1 MRILLVAKSDSVHT
15 ARWISQISDK
25 GWDLHLVPSLDVG
38 ATHQGMQSVTV
49 YHSFYG
55 KNNKT
60 AQGTRLKGVAV
71 FSEDIARLGRGALRR
86 YFPKY
91 RSFQLARAISKLRPD
106 VVHSMEIQAAGYLTL
121 EAKRIVG
128 NRFPPW
134 IVTNWGSDI
143 YLFGRLNEHKDK
155 IREVLAACDYY
166 SCECQ
171 RDVELARVFGF
182 NGKVLPVFPNSGGFD
197 VQKAQTMRQSGAV
210 SSRRVIMLKGYQ
222 DWAGRGLVGLRALER
237 CADLLKGYEIAIYSA
252 SPEVRIAA
260 ELFEKSTC
268 VPTKIIPECSLHEEI
283 LKLHGRSRVSIGLGI
298 SDAISTSLLEAML
311 MGSFPIQS
319 CTSCAEEW
327 IADGE
332 TGILVPPEDAEVVEA
347 AIRRALK
354 DDALVDGAAEKN
366 IHLAEEKLDYR
377 KLKAMAVG
385 IYERVAQEA
394 RTRQRT

>member
-171 RDVELARVFGF
+171 RDVELAKVYGF
-182 NGKVLPVFPNSGGFD
+182 NGRILPVFPNSGGFYLD
-197 VQKAQTMRQSGAV
+197 KVARMRQSGPV
-210 SSRRVIMLKGYQ
+210 SERKSIMLKGYQ
-222 DWAGRGLVGLRALER
+222 HWAGRALVGMRALER
-237 CADLLKGYEIAIYSA
+237 CSDLIKKYEVNIYSA
-252 SPEVRIAA
+252 AEEVKVAA
-260 ELFEKSTC
+260 QVFERSTGVC
-268 VPTKIIPECSLHEEI
+268 TKIIPEGTDHDEI
-283 LKLHGRSRVSIGLGI
+283 LKLHGRSRISIGLSI
-298 SDAISTSLLEAML
+298 SDAISTSLLEAMV

-319 CTSCAEEW
+319 WTGCGNEW
-327 IADGE
+327 IVDGV
-332 TGILVPPEDAEVVEA
+332 TGSLVPPEDPEVVEM
-347 AIRRALK
+347 AIRRALM
-354 DDALVDGAAEKN
+354 DDKMVNEAALKN
-366 IHLAEEKLDYR
+366 YRMAEERLDYKIIR
-377 KLKAMAVG
+377 RMAVAL
-385 IYERVAQEA
+385 YNQVVQEG
-394 RTRQRT
+394 RKVKPE

>member
-171 RDVELARVFGF
+171 RDVELAKVYGF
-182 NGKVLPVFPNSGGFD
+182 NGRILPVFPNSGGFYLD
-197 VQKAQTMRQSGAV
+197 KVARMRQSGPV
-210 SSRRVIMLKGYQ
+210 SERKSIMLKGYQ
-222 DWAGRGLVGLRALER
+222 HWAGRALVGMRALER
-237 CADLLKGYEIAIYSA
+237 CSDLIKKYEVNIYSA
-252 SPEVRIAA
+252 AEEVKVAA
-260 ELFEKSTC
+260 QLFERSTGVC
-268 VPTKIIPECSLHEEI
+268 TKIIPEGTDHDEI
-283 LKLHGRSRVSIGLGI
+283 LKLHGRSRISIGLSI
-298 SDAISTSLLEAML
+298 SDAISTSLLEAMV

-319 CTSCAEEW
+319 WTGCGNEW
-327 IADGE
+327 IVDGV
-332 TGILVPPEDAEVVEA
+332 TGSLVPPEDPEVVEM
-347 AIRRALK
+347 AIRRALM
-354 DDALVDGAAEKN
+354 DDKMVNEAALKN
-366 IHLAEEKLDYR
+366 YRMAEERLDYKIIR
-377 KLKAMAVG
+377 RMAVAL
-385 IYERVAQEA
+385 YNQVVQEG
-394 RTRQRT
+394 R